1 MKSDIVAHLGQTGVL
16 LPALIGEGLRAN
28 DRVKVRLGILQAAVR
43 HAHDPLN
50 APFDLREEC
59 KAAGLDPMAMEDLVR
74 QATAAG
80 GEDEARREIA
90 APGLATL
97 GAGVWEDLEAMVKAV
112 EAGEDPAGAAAR
124 ARLEAIRADS
134 ALGRSDA
141 LRESE
146 VRRHT
151 GIGDGDGASL
161 HQIVMELHKALN
173 RLSATHAEERIAGA
187 HAFGLLP
194 EDRPAVEAF
203 MRGLNATAGLK
214 FDHPGLSTT
223 AARTPAGLTIQNDI
237 GETDAHVVVIGVT
250 DTAVTVTYTDVHRA
264 RARFFTGLFRDLP
277 VRWSGLDRH
286 MAKGLAED
294 GAFYLVTG
302 RCEADMAT
310 RLAVLEALGRNL
322 VFLIDWNK
330 ARKVLRT
337 WVAKTDAIQLLDFAA
352 RNGIGQR
359 GFLEL
364 GGAELVAAA
373 VQHAAGGRIGFGERL
388 DTALGREGA
397 CDFLRAVLRIST
409 EALREGQSLRLAR
422 DRIEAELM
430 RHLQRVDDDL
440 LAVVVRQA
448 GLAREVAAGVAGTL
462 AANGE
467 RAADADLLAAQARR
481 IEQKADRIAVAAR
494 ERGARA
500 GTDGLLVSLVNQM
513 EEAIDELE
521 QAAFVASLAPA
532 PWPQDLAEPLGRLC
546 RAAVEGAEA
555 AASGAVAAIEVPAG
569 HKLDFEDALR
579 ACGRLAEIEHAAD
592 EAERAVTAAVLAG
605 PVDLRAG
612 IAALEFARALERA
625 TDRLAGFGHLLRG
638 HVLADLST

>member
-1 MKSDIVAHLGQTGVL
+1 MKSEIVAHLGQTGVL

-28 DRVKVRLGILQAAVR
+28 DRVKVRLGVLQAAVR

-59 KAAGLDPMAMEDLVR
+59 KAAGVDPMALEDLVR
-74 QATAAG
+74 QATAGG

-90 APGLATL
+90 APGLAAL
-97 GAGVWEDLEAMVKAV
+97 GRAIWDDLEDMVKAA
-112 EAGEDPAGAAAR
+112 EAGEDPAGPAAR
-124 ARLEAIRADS
+124 ARLAAIQADS

-141 LRESE
+141 LHESE
-146 VRRHT
+146 IRRHT
-151 GIGDGDGASL
+151 GIGDPDAPSL
-161 HQIVMELHKALN
+161 HQMVMDLHKALN
-173 RLSATHAEERIAGA
+173 RLSATHAEEQIAGA

-194 EDRPAVEAF
+194 QDRPSVEAF

-250 DTAVTVTYTDVHRA
+250 DAAVTVTYTDVHRA

-277 VRWSGLDRH
+277 VRWSGLDQH
-286 MAKGLAED
+286 TAKGLAED
-294 GAFYLVTG
+294 AAFYLVTG
-302 RCEADMAT
+302 RCDGDLAS

-330 ARKVLRT
+330 ARKVLRN
-337 WVAKTDAIQLLDFAA
+337 WVSKADAVTLLDFAA
-352 RNGIGQR
+352 RNSIGQR
-359 GFLEL
+359 AFLEL
-364 GGAELVAAA
+364 GGADLVAAA

-409 EALREGQSLRLAR
+409 EALQEGQSLRLAR

-430 RHLQRVDDDL
+430 RHLQRVDHDL

-448 GLAREVAAGVAGTL
+448 GLAREVAASVAGAL
-462 AANGE
+462 EQEKPGE
-467 RAADADLLAAQARR
+467 ADRLAAQARR

-494 ERGARA
+494 ERGARV
-500 GTDGLLVSLVNQM
+500 GTDMRLVALVNQM

-521 QAAFVASLAPA
+521 QAAFVASLAPT
-532 PWPQDLAEPLGRLC
+532 PVPPDLTEPLGRLC

-555 AASGAVAAIEVPAG
+555 AASGAVAAIEAPAG

-579 ACGRLAEIEHAAD
+579 ACGRLSEIEHAAD

>member
-28 DRVKVRLGILQAAVR
+28 DRVKVRFGVLQAAVR

-59 KAAGLDPMAMEDLVR
+59 KAAGLEPLPLEDLVR
-74 QATAAG
+74 QATAGG

-90 APGLATL
+90 APGLAAL
-97 GAGVWEDLEAMVKAV
+97 GAGVWEDLDAMVKAV
-112 EAGEDPAGAAAR
+112 EAGQDPAGAAAR
-124 ARLEAIRADS
+124 ARIDAIRAES
-134 ALGRSDA
+134 TLGRADA
-141 LRESE
+141 LREAE
-146 VRRHT
+146 IKRHT
-151 GIGDGDGASL
+151 GIGEGDGPSL
-161 HQIVMELHKALN
+161 HQLVMELHKALN
-173 RLSATHAEERIAGA
+173 RLSATHAEEQIAGA

-194 EDRPAVEAF
+194 QDRPAVEAF

-223 AARTPAGLTIQNDI
+223 AARTPAGLSIQNDI

-250 DTAVTVTYTDVHRA
+250 DTTVTVTYTDVHRA

-277 VRWSGLDRH
+277 VRWSDLDQH
-286 MAKGLAED
+286 TAKGLAED

-302 RCEADMAT
+302 TCEADLAT

-330 ARKVLRT
+330 ARKLLRT
-337 WVAKTDAIQLLDFAA
+337 WVSKADALMLLDFAA
-352 RNGIGQR
+352 RNAIGQR

-364 GGAELVAAA
+364 GGAELLAAA

-409 EALREGQSLRLAR
+409 EALKEGHSLRLAR

-448 GLAREVAAGVAGTL
+448 GLAREVAAGIAGALSEPGDT
-462 AANGE
+462 AAETE
-467 RAADADLLAAQARR
+467 RLAAQSRR
-481 IEQKADRIAVAAR
+481 IEQKADRMAVAAR

-500 GTDGLLVSLVNQM
+500 GTDGVLVALVNQM
-513 EEAIDELE
+513 EDAIDELE
-521 QAAFVASLAPA
+521 QAAFVASLAPGA
-532 PWPQDLAEPLGRLC
+532 LSPDLAEPIGRLC
-546 RAAVEGAEA
+546 HAAVDGAEA
-555 AASGAVAAIEVPAG
+555 AACGAVAAIEVPAG

-592 EAERAVTAAVLAG
+592 EAERAVTAAVLTG

>member
-28 DRVKVRLGILQAAVR
+28 DRVKVRLGVLQAAVH

-50 APFDLREEC
+50 ARFDLREEC
-59 KAAGLDPMAMEDLVR
+59 RAAGLDVLTLEDLVR
-74 QATAAG
+74 QSTAG
-80 GEDEARREIA
+80 GAEDEAHREIA
-90 APGLATL
+90 APGLAAL
-97 GAGVWEDLEAMVKAV
+97 GAGIWDDLEDMVKAA
-112 EAGEDPAGAAAR
+112 EAGQDGVASAAR
-124 ARLEAIRADS
+124 ARLEVIRAES

-141 LRESE
+141 LRETE
-146 VRRHT
+146 IARHT
-151 GIGDGDGASL
+151 GIGAADSPSL
-161 HQIVMELHKALN
+161 HQLVMELHKALN
-173 RLSATHAEERIAGA
+173 RLSATHAEEQIAGA
-187 HAFGLLP
+187 HAFGLMP
-194 EDRPAVEAF
+194 QDRAAVEAF

-250 DTAVTVTYTDVHRA
+250 DTTVTVTYTDVHRA

-277 VRWSGLDRH
+277 VRWSGLDQH
-286 MAKGLAED
+286 TAKGLAED

-302 RCEADMAT
+302 TCEGDLAT
-310 RLAVLEALGRNL
+310 RLKVLEALGRHL

-330 ARKVLRT
+330 ARKVLRS
-337 WVAKTDAIQLLDFAA
+337 WVSKADALMLLDFAA
-352 RNGIGQR
+352 RNAIGQR

-364 GGAELVAAA
+364 GGADLLAGA

-409 EALREGQSLRLAR
+409 EALKEGQSLRLAR

-440 LAVVVRQA
+440 LTVVVRQA
-448 GLAREVAAGVAGTL
+448 GLAREVAAGIAGALSGTGDQAGSSDRL
-462 AANGE
+462 AAN
-467 RAADADLLAAQARR
+467 ARR
-481 IEQKADRIAVAAR
+481 IEQKADRIALAAR

-500 GTDGLLVSLVNQM
+500 GTDGVLVALVNQM

-521 QAAFVASLAPA
+521 QAAFVASLSASPLPDSLTA
-532 PWPQDLAEPLGRLC
+532 PLGSLC

-555 AASGAVAAIEVPAG
+555 AATGAAAAIDVPAG